1 MSLVFVSSPLRLCFS
16 KMLIRLSTIFFGLLC
31 VIPPLLAQP
40 APSHVPS
47 ARHTLGIQFGPRY
60 VADYNAQLSDLAYS
74 GFMISYAVR
83 YRHLFSARFVGE
95 GMLDF
100 ANGTLGQSP
109 IRLGQALRVQPS
121 REGVLAGLGY
131 RVAYRIRGV
140 PKRGGTE
147 LYGGLW
153 TQFNAAFIQHQY
165 AAGGQSDVARYTGLV
180 GLSTAL
186 RYTFSPVLSAGAD
199 VRVPVVSFVGQ
210 SRFASTAW
218 ERFGLDGTLLSP
230 DFSGFETALSVRFTP
245 SRFGF
250 ESRYAVQ
257 YMRFGAPVDFER
269 LMHTFS
275 LMLLYSF

>member
-1 MSLVFVSSPLRLCFS
+1 MLNRLGVLLIGFFCVASSS
-16 KMLIRLSTIFFGLLC
+16 
-31 VIPPLLAQP
+31 VAQP
-40 APSHVPS
+40 LPESAPFAH
-47 ARHTLGIQFGPRY
+47 HTLGIQFGPRY
-60 VADYNAQLSDLAYS
+60 VADYNDQLSDLAYS
-74 GFMISYAVR
+74 GFMMSYAVR
-83 YRHLFSARFVGE
+83 YRHLFSARFEGE

-140 PKRGGTE
+140 PKRRGTE
-147 LYGGLW
+147 VYGGLW
-153 TQFNAAFIQHQY
+153 TRFNAAFIQHQY
-165 AAGGQSDVARYTGLV
+165 ATGGQSDVARYTGLI
-180 GLSTAL
+180 GLSAAL
-186 RYTFSPVLSAGAD
+186 QYTFSPVLSADAD

-218 ERFGLDGTLLSP
+218 ERFGFDGTLLSP
-230 DFSGFETALSVRFTP
+230 DLAGVETALSVRFTP

>member
-1 MSLVFVSSPLRLCFS
+1 MR
-16 KMLIRLSTIFFGLLC
+16 IRLGTILFGLLC
-31 VIPPLLAQP
+31 VIPPLFAQP
-40 APSHVPS
+40 APSPVRS
-47 ARHTLGIQFGPRY
+47 TRHTVGVQVGPRY

-74 GFMISYAVR
+74 GFMMSYAVR
-83 YRHLFSARFVGE
+83 YRHLFSARFEGE

-153 TQFNAAFIQHQY
+153 TRFNAAFIQHQY
-165 AAGGQSDVARYTGLV
+165 ATGGQSDVSRYTGLI

-210 SRFASTAW
+210 SRFGSTAW
-218 ERFGLDGTLLSP
+218 ERFELDGTLLSP
-230 DFSGFETALSVRFTP
+230 DLSGVETALSVRFTP

-257 YMRFGAPVDFER
+257 YIRFGAPVDFER
-269 LMHTFS
+269 LTHTFS
-275 LMLLYSF
+275 LMFLYSF